1 MFRARG
7 VREANPLMQSR
18 GARLALEAGA
28 WAASTWL
35 DEYASHRVSKR
46 ALRIARGA
54 VIAGTAYIV
63 KRNLDAYVAAGR
75 ERPGG
80 RR

>member
-18 GARLALEAGA
+18 GARVGVEVAA

-35 DEYASHRVSKR
+35 DDYASHRVTKR
-46 ALRIARGA
+46 TLWIGRGA
-54 VIAGTAYIV
+54 VILATAWIV
-63 KRNLDAYVAAGR
+63 KHNLDAYAAAGR
-75 ERPGG
+75 A